1 MTDIIGKTCK
11 ESSNVDPFLSTEDAK
26 KYDAWTNGHVLGM
39 MLILNADRNRHGQ
52 LMLELANDYV
62 KGLNNHPLSFAECF
76 ALLLTYT
83 PSRTNKLLKM
93 KDDEEHEGS
102 MTLAQ
107 RQAKPTLGSS
117 CNLYPNMQCNDCE
130 LWGNYS
136 SYCPNK
142 KKEYGVEGLGLSQVQ
157 EHSPPSERHVN

>member
-62 KGLNNHPLSFAECF
+62 KGLNNHLPSFAECF
-76 ALLLTYT
+76 ALLLNYT
-83 PSRTNKLLKM
+83 PSRTNELIKI
-93 KDDEEHEGS
+93 KDDEEHEGG
-102 MTLAQ
+102 MTLAIFK
-107 RQAKPTLGSS
+107 QAWPFYLII
-117 CNLYPNMQCNDCE
+117 L
-130 LWGNYS
+130 
-136 SYCPNK
+136 
-142 KKEYGVEGLGLSQVQ
+142 
-157 EHSPPSERHVN
+157 